1 MVVFGQSRP
10 SGPGEREAG
19 RARPSLPA
27 VSRPSTPQPLNSP
40 QFPALGRPGAARRN
54 AQIPLT
60 PFLLQLPCPPGTHP
74 AQPSSASLLPA
85 SQSLHLLALCL
96 GCPRGGEAWGRQ
108 APRAGAPHILRGA
121 THTLCGPHRDPK
133 GPGHSFVQQ
142 SLTECPLCARLYAR
156 PWGTRLTRADPAL
169 AFSKS
174 AGGGVHPGG
183 IRGGGSLFGACLVA
197 LMLLLKLISSA
208 KWEQEPCLVSQSL
221 MCPGG

>member
-1 MVVFGQSRP
+1 MGWWCL
-10 SGPGEREAG
+10 GKAG
-19 RARPSLPA
+19 RQDQESGRQAGHAPPSQLSPG
-27 VSRPSTPQPLNSP
+27 PPPQPLNSP

-121 THTLCGPHRDPK
+121 THTLCGPHRAPK

-169 AFSKS
+169 TFSEQLPRVLVVGCTLVGLEVV
-174 AGGGVHPGG
+174 A
-183 IRGGGSLFGACLVA
+183 ACLGPV
-197 LMLLLKLISSA
+197 
-208 KWEQEPCLVSQSL
+208 W
-221 MCPGG
+221 